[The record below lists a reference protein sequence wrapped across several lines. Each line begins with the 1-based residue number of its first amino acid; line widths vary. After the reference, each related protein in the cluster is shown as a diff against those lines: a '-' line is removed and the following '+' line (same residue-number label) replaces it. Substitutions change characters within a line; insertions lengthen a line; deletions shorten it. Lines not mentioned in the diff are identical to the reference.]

1 MSVGMRVNTYS
12 RLLLFV
18 LGSSVSAAIKHE
30 IIEEK
35 KLATLRCPH
44 AVEDKVTWSRETNGT
59 RVDILTV
66 DGDRE
71 EKHIKNGRFS
81 SVADPFK
88 SLHISSVTISESGRY
103 FCNDEA
109 VVELTVIPSGTTRR
123 SAEAKTSIDLKC
135 LSEFTGSRVP
145 KWTRQKSGTNI
156 TVYPQNNEVQ
166 HMTRFLYSTKEKML
180 TITQVQRDDA
190 GLYYCDGK
198 PVLYLDVME
207 DEQPDADR
215 SEGRAAVL
223 VPAVLLP
230 LLLIMVIIIF
240 VTWRC
245 SIRRRG
251 GGGEQT
257 VEVVYAETS
266 NIPAFESAQD
276 GSNQEVMYSVIQDL
290 PPPRNMILQPN
301 ETVYSQVS

>member
-1 MSVGMRVNTYS
+1 MQTVWTQMCIY
-12 RLLLFV
+12 
-18 LGSSVSAAIKHE
+18 VSICVSLAAIKHE

-35 KLATLRCPH
+35 KLAALPCPR

-59 RVDILTV
+59 RADILTV

-88 SLHISSVTISESGRY
+88 SLYISSVTISDSGRY

-109 VVELTVIPSGTTRR
+109 AAELTVIPPGNIQSQNHQVKTTVASEEYMEHTYDKNNFSHYSGTTRR
-123 SAEAKTSIDLKC
+123 SAEVKTSIDLKC
-135 LSEFTGSRVP
+135 LPEFTGSRVP

-166 HMTRFLYSTKEKML
+166 HMTRFLYSKEEKML

-215 SEGRAAVL
+215 SEGRGIYTL
-223 VPAVLLP
+223 
-230 LLLIMVIIIF
+230 
-240 VTWRC
+240 
-245 SIRRRG
+245 
-251 GGGEQT
+251 Q
-257 VEVVYAETS
+257 
-266 NIPAFESAQD
+266 SA
-276 GSNQEVMYSVIQDL
+276 G
-290 PPPRNMILQPN
+290 
-301 ETVYSQVS
+301 VS